1 METPTISERPWPT
14 EAPLRTRESRAP
26 RSLDVARGHA
36 PLPMPHDTMRPFR
49 DARGVGRVWCSL
61 VAFPMF

>member
-14 EAPLRTRESRAP
+14 EAHTRTWESLVP

-36 PLPMPHDTMRPFR
+36 PIPASHDTMRPFH